1 MFDPCGQ
8 LTVLIAEVLKLPR
21 PSVCAELVLMSLT
34 EPFVDVVSV
43 TDTLEFAGK
52 PDPDTL
58 TAS

>member
-1 MFDPCGQ
+1 
-8 LTVLIAEVLKLPR
+8 VLVLKLPR